1 VVRATGVASSDV
13 FQTLETAVATKNGEA
28 VKESLDQLMA
38 QGATKLWS
46 STANLSR
53 RTCFMTELTRLGI
66 KNAEELA
73 IPRYVNISR
82 SIVSQ
87 LLQELLRRLM
97 LINFHKWASIYNR
110 GCHTGPALLLPI
122 LNLQRMRT

>member
-1 VVRATGVASSDV
+1 MRATGVASSDTV

-53 RTCFMTELTRLGI
+53 RNCFMTELTRLGI

-73 IPRYVNISR
+73 IPRYVNISD
-82 SIVSQ
+82 
-87 LLQELLRRLM
+87 EHFM
-97 LINFHKWASIYNR
+97 
-110 GCHTGPALLLPI
+110 
-122 LNLQRMRT
+122 